1 MKVLITA
8 DTVGGVWTYT
18 VELARA
24 LREHDVEI
32 ALFTMGRLL
41 SDEQTSQI
49 RKLPHV
55 SIQQSEF
62 KLEWMENPWADVR
75 LAGRS
80 LLKLAAKF
88 CPDVVHLNGYAHAA
102 LPWSVPKLVVGHSC
116 VLSWWKAVN
125 VDLRLDPKWSRYQ
138 EEVSRGLHAADF
150 VVAPTKAMLSALKEC
165 YGGIDAQTA
174 VVTNGLESTLFAP
187 KKKQLFVFS
196 AGRLWDP
203 AKNMVML
210 KCIAPRL
217 DWPVYAA
224 GDCFGANES
233 AADGAS
239 PANYHSLGFL
249 AREEIARWLSV
260 ASIYCAPAR
269 YEPFGL
275 SILEAALS
283 GCALVLGDIPSLR
296 EIWDGAAVFVDP
308 TDADAITAGV
318 QQLVDNSVCR
328 EKCARRARLRALE
341 FGAARMAARY
351 VEIYRALQLAGSSL
365 LPRRTEALACA
376 L

>member
-1 MKVLITA
+1 MKVLMTA

-32 ALFTMGRLL
+32 ALFTMGKLL
-41 SDEQTSQI
+41 SDEQTAQI
-49 RKLPHV
+49 RKLPSV
-55 SIQQSEF
+55 SLQQSEF

-80 LLKLAAKF
+80 LMKLGAQF

-125 VDLRLDPKWSRYQ
+125 LDLRLDPKWGRYQ
-138 EEVSRGLHAADF
+138 DEVARGLRAADF
-150 VVAPTKAMLSALKEC
+150 VVAPTKAMLSALKQC

-174 VVTNGLESTLFAP
+174 VVPNGLDPTLLAP
-187 KKKQLFVFS
+187 KEKQPFVFS

-203 AKNMVML
+203 AKNIVML
-210 KCIAPRL
+210 QRVAPRL
-217 DWPVYAA
+217 EWHVYAA
-224 GDCFGANES
+224 GDCLGANES
-233 AADGAS
+233 SADSGR
-239 PANYHSLGFL
+239 PANYRSLGFL
-249 AREEIARWLSV
+249 SREEMARWLSA

-283 GCALVLGDIPSLR
+283 GCALVLGNIPSLR
-296 EIWDGAAVFVDP
+296 EIWEGAAVFVDP

-318 QQLVDNSVCR
+318 QQLIANSVCR

-341 FGAARMAARY
+341 FGPARMATRY
-351 VEIYRALQLAGSSL
+351 VEIYRAMQLASNKL
-365 LPRRTEALACA
+365 LSPRTEALACA
-376 L
+376 S

>member
-1 MKVLITA
+1 MKLLMTA
-8 DTVGGVWTYT
+8 DTVGGVWTYS

-41 SDEQTSQI
+41 SEEQSAQI
-49 RKLPHV
+49 RRLPHV
-55 SIQQSEF
+55 SLHQSEF

-80 LLKLAAKF
+80 LLKLAAQF

-102 LPWSVPKLVVGHSC
+102 LPWSVPNLVVGHSC

-125 VDLRLDPKWSRYQ
+125 LDLRLDSKWDRYQ
-138 EEVSRGLHAADF
+138 HEVARGLHAADF
-150 VVAPTKAMLSALKEC
+150 VVAPTKAMLSVLKQC

-174 VVTNGLESTLFAP
+174 VVPNGLEPTFFAP
-187 KKKQLFVFS
+187 KKKQPFVFS

-203 AKNMVML
+203 AKNIVML
-210 KCIAPRL
+210 QRVAPRL
-217 DWPVYAA
+217 EWPVYAA
-224 GDCFGANES
+224 GDSLGTDAPATGA
-233 AADGAS
+233 AVT
-239 PANYHSLGFL
+239 ANYRTLGFL
-249 AREEIARWLSV
+249 SREEIAHWLSV

-308 TDADAITAGV
+308 TDAHAVTAAI
-318 QQLVDNSVCR
+318 QQLIENSVCR
-328 EKCARRARLRALE
+328 EKCARRARLRALG
-341 FGAARMAARY
+341 FAPARMAARY
-351 VEIYRALQLAGSSL
+351 VEIYQSMLSRHHSRQS
-365 LPRRTEALACA
+365 RTEAVTCA
-376 L
+376 S